1 MEQEEGE
8 EMDNADKA
16 ANKKPNYE
24 LYQTLNKVNGKSG
37 DQIVCSLLSSVFDD
51 DTKKVEQHLADYFK
65 LLVSDKI
72 LKSKD
77 IN

>member
-24 LYQTLNKVNGKSG
+24 LY
-37 DQIVCSLLSSVFDD
+37 
-51 DTKKVEQHLADYFK
+51 
-65 LLVSDKI
+65 
-72 LKSKD
+72 
-77 IN
+77 

>member
-1 MEQEEGE
+1 
-8 EMDNADKA
+8 
-16 ANKKPNYE
+16 
-24 LYQTLNKVNGKSG
+24 VNGKSG

>member
-1 MEQEEGE
+1 
-8 EMDNADKA
+8 
-16 ANKKPNYE
+16 
-24 LYQTLNKVNGKSG
+24 VNGKSG
-37 DQIVCSLLSSVFDD
+37 DQIVCSLLSSVFDE